1 MLLPV
6 LVLPFLALARATTYT
21 LNHRH
26 SSESTFT
33 KYGTIDLPEDRD
45 VNEIIRID
53 KTSSGD
59 LVGQGEG
66 WYQVRM
72 EGEGLGAGLLS
83 STKSVCPFIRPLC
96 QSPCLGLSRGEHK
109 KRRSDV

>member
-1 MLLPV
+1 MLLP
-6 LVLPFLALARATTYT
+6 LLLLPFLALARATTYT

-26 SSESTFT
+26 SSESSFT

-53 KTSSGD
+53 KTSSD

-66 WYQVRM
+66 WYQVKL

-83 STKSVCPFIRPLC
+83 STKSVCPFVPYLNSC
-96 QSPCLGLSRGEHK
+96 FMSRGAQ
-109 KRRSDV
+109 RGRLTW

>member
-1 MLLPV
+1 MLLP
-6 LVLPFLALARATTYT
+6 LLLLPFLALAKATTYT

-26 SSESTFT
+26 SSESSFT
-33 KYGTIDLPEDRD
+33 KYGTVDLPEDRD

-66 WYQVRM
+66 WYQVKL

-83 STKSVCPFIRPLC
+83 STKSVC
-96 QSPCLGLSRGEHK
+96 
-109 KRRSDV
+109 RSILPHYQIPTYKSTEREER

>member
-1 MLLPV
+1 MRLPLL
-6 LVLPFLALARATTYT
+6 LLPFLALARATTYT
-21 LNHRH
+21 LYHRH
-26 SSESTFT
+26 SSESSFT

-66 WYQVRM
+66 WYQVKL

-83 STKSVCPFIRPLC
+83 STKSVCPFAPSHYSFLPR
-96 QSPCLGLSRGEHK
+96 SRRKGS
-109 KRRSDV
+109 RSEKEKS

>member
-1 MLLPV
+1 MLLYYIYNMLLP
-6 LVLPFLALARATTYT
+6 LLLLPFLALARATTYT

-26 SSESTFT
+26 SSESNF
-33 KYGTIDLPEDRD
+33 KQYGTIDIPEDRD

-59 LVGQGEG
+59 LEGGEG
-66 WYQVRM
+66 WYQVKM

-83 STKSVCPFIRPLC
+83 STKSVNLLV
-96 QSPCLGLSRGEHK
+96 SPHYKLPSL
-109 KRRSDV
+109 

>member
-1 MLLPV
+1 MLLP
-6 LVLPFLALARATTYT
+6 LLLLPFLALTKATTYT

-26 SSESTFT
+26 SSESSFT

-66 WYQVRM
+66 WYQVKM
-72 EGEGLGAGLLS
+72 EGEGLGVGLLS
-83 STKSVCPFIRPLC
+83 STKSVCPFVPSHFKLPTSKSTEKEER
-96 QSPCLGLSRGEHK
+96 
-109 KRRSDV
+109 

>member
-1 MLLPV
+1 MLLT
-6 LVLPFLALARATTYT
+6 LLLLPFLAVARATTYT

-26 SSESTFT
+26 SSESKFSQ
-33 KYGTIDLPEDRD
+33 YGTIDLPEDRD

-66 WYQVRM
+66 WYQVKM

-83 STKSVCPFIRPLC
+83 SARSVSPFVPSHPKL
-96 QSPCLGLSRGEHK
+96 LSRSRRKGWRGK
-109 KRRSDV
+109 KERC

>member
-66 WYQVRM
+66 WYQVKL

-83 STKSVCPFIRPLC
+83 STKPVCPFDTSNFKLPTSKSTEKEER
-96 QSPCLGLSRGEHK
+96 
-109 KRRSDV
+109 

>member
-1 MLLPV
+1 MLLP
-6 LVLPFLALARATTYT
+6 LLLLPFLALVRATTYT

-26 SSESTFT
+26 SSEASFT
-33 KYGTIDLPEDRD
+33 KYGTIDIPEDRD

-53 KTSSGD
+53 RTSSD

-66 WYQVRM
+66 WYQVQM

-83 STKSVCPFIRPLC
+83 STKSVCLFIRP
-96 QSPCLGLSRGEHK
+96 H
-109 KRRSDV
+109 